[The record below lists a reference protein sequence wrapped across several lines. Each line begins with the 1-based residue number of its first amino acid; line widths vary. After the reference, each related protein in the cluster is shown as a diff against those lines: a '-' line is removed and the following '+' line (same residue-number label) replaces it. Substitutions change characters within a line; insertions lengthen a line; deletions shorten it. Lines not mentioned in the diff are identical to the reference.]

1 MKGTA
6 GGRLVQRVLG
16 GCKMALQGLEGSVTD
31 DVLHAAGVLGSG
43 GLVHTQAAEKVREDR
58 VALVDLFGYLA
69 PDGGEG
75 DVAAV
80 VYVDILP
87 GLQQANGAADAGLGV
102 AHIVHDV
109 DGTDGLPLADQDQD
123 ALQIHLAGFL

>member
-1 MKGTA
+1 MFSGYW
-6 GGRLVQRVLG
+6 G
-16 GCKMALQGLEGSVTD
+16 GCKMTLQGLEGSVTD
-31 DVLHAAGVLGSG
+31 DVLHAAGVLGSA

-69 PDGGEG
+69 PGGGEG

-109 DGTDGLPLADQDQD
+109 DGTDGLPLTNQDQD

>member
-6 GGRLVQRVLG
+6 GGRLVQRLLG
-16 GCKMALQGLEGSVTD
+16 GCKMTLQGLESGVTD
-31 DVLHAAGVLGSG
+31 DVLHAAGVFGSA

-69 PDGGEG
+69 PGGGEG

-87 GLQQANGAADAGLGV
+87 GLQQANGAADAGLGIPQ
-102 AHIVHDV
+102 AID
-109 DGTDGLPLADQDQD
+109 DINGMYLSPLGLE
-123 ALQIHLAGFL
+123 

>member
-1 MKGTA
+1 MT
-6 GGRLVQRVLG
+6 
-16 GCKMALQGLEGSVTD
+16 LQGLEGSVTD
-31 DVLHAAGVLGSG
+31 DVLHAAGVLGSA
-43 GLVHTQAAEKVREDR
+43 GLVHTQATEKVREDR
-58 VALVDLFGYLA
+58 VALVDLFGYFA
-69 PDGGEG
+69 PGGGEG

-87 GLQQANGAADAGLGV
+87 GLQQAYGAADAGLGV